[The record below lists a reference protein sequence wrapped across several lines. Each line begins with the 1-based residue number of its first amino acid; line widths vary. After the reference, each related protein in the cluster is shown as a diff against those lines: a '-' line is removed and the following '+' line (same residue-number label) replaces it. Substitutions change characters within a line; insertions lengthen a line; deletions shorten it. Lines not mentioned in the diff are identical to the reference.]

1 MQNRVE
7 ILFEK
12 FIKNECS
19 AEEAQQIIE
28 LLADENENSAYSDMM
43 LAQLAKKVEDKEISA
58 ELNYNLDRILRQ
70 IMDPDVPV
78 VSINNKPDLNLRML
92 YKITAA
98 AVILIMFSFGLIA
111 YLNHKHKFAL
121 ANNGAKKDI
130 APGGNKAILTLANG
144 TKVTLDNAANG
155 KIAQQA
161 GVVITKTKS
170 GQILYTISTSK
181 TDVKD
186 IAVAYNTI
194 ETPRGGQY
202 QVDLPDG
209 TKVWLNAA
217 SSLRYPT
224 RFAGNER
231 RVELHGEGYFEV
243 VKNKKMPFRVETP
256 GQVVEDLGTHFNV
269 EAYADDPASKTTLLE
284 GEVKISKA
292 INGKLLAADASKI
305 LRPGE
310 QAVVNENIKIKNVDV
325 DEVVAWKEGV
335 FEFDNEDIGSI
346 MRKVSRW
353 YNVDVEYKGTPTN
366 DGFGGVVSRA
376 KNISAVL
383 HILETTGAVHFKIE
397 GRRIMVLP

>member
-1 MQNRVE
+1 MKNRVE

-19 AEEAQQIIE
+19 VEEAQQIIE

-43 LAQLAKKVEDKEISA
+43 LAQLAKKVENKEISA
-58 ELNYNLDRILRQ
+58 ELNTKLDRILQQ
-70 IMDPDVPV
+70 IIDSDAPV
-78 VSINNKPDLNLRML
+78 VNIENKPFLNLRSL

-98 AVILIMFSFGLIA
+98 AVILIVFSFGLIN

-121 ANNGAKKDI
+121 ANNSKKDI
-130 APGGNKAILTLANG
+130 APGGNKAVLILANG
-144 TKVTLDNAANG
+144 AKVTLDNAANG

-170 GQILYTISTSK
+170 GQILYTVSASK
-181 TDVKD
+181 ADAADNV
-186 IAVAYNTI
+186 IAYNTI

-231 RVELHGEGYFEV
+231 KVELHGEGYFEV
-243 VKNKKMPFRVETP
+243 VKNNKMPFRVETL

-269 EAYADDPASKTTLLE
+269 EDYADDPASKTTLLE
-284 GEVKISKA
+284 GKVKISKA
-292 INGKLLAADASKI
+292 ANGKILATDTYKI
-305 LRPGE
+305 LNPGE
-310 QAVVNENIKIKNVDV
+310 QAIVNGNIKIKNVDV

-366 DGFGGVVSRA
+366 DGFGGEVSRS

>member
-1 MQNRVE
+1 MKNRVE

-19 AEEAQQIIE
+19 VEEAQQIIE

-43 LAQLAKKVEDKEISA
+43 LAQLAKKVENKEISA
-58 ELNYNLDRILRQ
+58 ELNTKLDRILQQ
-70 IMDPDVPV
+70 IIDSDPPV
-78 VSINNKPDLNLRML
+78 VNIENKPFLNLRSL

-98 AVILIMFSFGLIA
+98 AVILIVFSFGLIN

-121 ANNGAKKDI
+121 ANNSKKDI
-130 APGGNKAILTLANG
+130 APGGNKAVLILANG
-144 TKVTLDNAANG
+144 AKVTLDNAANG

-170 GQILYTISTSK
+170 GQILYTVSASK
-181 TDVKD
+181 ADAADNV
-186 IAVAYNTI
+186 IAYNTI

-231 RVELHGEGYFEV
+231 KVELHGEGYFEV
-243 VKNKKMPFRVETP
+243 VKNNKMPFRVETL

-269 EAYADDPASKTTLLE
+269 EDYADDPASKTTLLE
-284 GEVKISKA
+284 GKVKISKA
-292 INGKLLAADASKI
+292 ANGKILATDTYKI
-305 LRPGE
+305 LKPGE
-310 QAVVNENIKIKNVDV
+310 QAIVNGNIKIKNVDV

-366 DGFGGVVSRA
+366 DGFGGEVSRS